1 MAASLN
7 IETDGVRDAA
17 TAAAAAAG
25 TAPTP
30 AVTVTPCAADAV
42 SVQMATRLCGAA
54 SALNAGTI
62 GVHSRTAA
70 AGAHL
75 ASTAQTYDE
84 QDLAASRVLAR
95 GGGAGAGVVPVAS
108 MAIPALP
115 PVVAPPGLPAG
126 AEPVTG
132 LQASALI
139 HDGPGADGF
148 DTAATILDNHAADL
162 DRSAAQV
169 RSARATSET
178 SWASQAGENA
188 HDHLHRL
195 EADYTSQA
203 EAARLLSQHFR
214 THAEDYRRTKSAIP
228 APQVFDTL
236 TQRLK
241 MAVAANSTP
250 PTVGLYGPAITALQ
264 GQLAEANHTA
274 MTAYQQYR
282 AAALTPSITNPPG
295 GGQGGGGA
303 GTAPGGDAGAEHDP
317 AGTTDGLDAA
327 SGGEDTA
334 LGLPGL
340 ETLAAGSDPAAAAL
354 GGEPGSELLGTVV
367 PALLGGVTGL
377 VGGLVGG
384 LAAAGQGVQQ
394 AGTQLVGGLTQA
406 ATSAAN
412 AAAAKASVPDL
423 SAELGTGDFGGG
435 AGDFGGGDFGGGD
448 FGGGGGDFGDVGD
461 FGGGNY
467 GDTSP
472 AATAGGAPGTFPAAA
487 PVTAAP
493 ATFSPGGVTAPATAP
508 GMAGPGM
515 MPPMMPMGMA
525 GAAAGADADRR
536 LYPERRLRVES
547 PANAEPVKGRRE
559 ARKTRTKSG
568 KDTGEG
574 SQ

>member
-7 IETDGVRDAA
+7 IDTDGVRDAA
-17 TAAAAAAG
+17 TATAAAPG

-75 ASTAQTYDE
+75 ASTAQSYDG
-84 QDLAASRVLAR
+84 QDLATSRVLAR

-115 PVVAPPGLPAG
+115 PVAAPPGSPGG

-139 HDGPGADGF
+139 HGGPGADGF
-148 DTAATILDNHAADL
+148 DTAATVLAQHAADL
-162 DRSAAQV
+162 ERSADQV
-169 RSARATSET
+169 RAARNTSES
-178 SWASQAGENA
+178 SWVSSAADTAQS
-188 HDHLHRL
+188 HLHRL
-195 EADYTSQA
+195 EADYITQA
-203 EAARLLSQHFR
+203 EAARRLAQQFR
-214 THAEDYRRTKSAIP
+214 AHAEDYRRTKAAMP
-228 APQVFDTL
+228 TPQVFDTL

-241 MAVAANSTP
+241 MAVAANNTP

-282 AAALTPSITNPPG
+282 TAAVGSSIPDVSGNGHGNAGGGGDPG
-295 GGQGGGGA
+295 SEPAAESAGQGGDEPGVDAGSDSAGSGLPGTDTLAAGA
-303 GTAPGGDAGAEHDP
+303 DPAAAGLGGDAG
-317 AGTTDGLDAA
+317 
-327 SGGEDTA
+327 
-334 LGLPGL
+334 
-340 ETLAAGSDPAAAAL
+340 
-354 GGEPGSELLGTVV
+354 SELLTTVV

-384 LAAAGQGVQQ
+384 LASAGQGVQQ

-412 AAAAKASVPDL
+412 AAAAKANVPDL
-423 SAELGTGDFGGG
+423 TADFGGDPG
-435 AGDFGGGDFGGGD
+435 SADLGGPGD
-448 FGGGGGDFGDVGD
+448 FGGGGGDFPGAGD
-461 FGGGNY
+461 FGGGGGDY
-467 GDTSP
+467 GATSP
-472 AATAGGAPGTFPAAA
+472 ASLAGGAPGTFPAAA

-493 ATFSPGGVTAPATAP
+493 ATFSAGAASAPAAAS
-508 GMAGPGM
+508 GGGPGM
-515 MPPMMPMGMA
+515 MPPMMPMGMG

-559 ARKTRTKSG
+559 ARKTRPKSG
-568 KDTGEG
+568 EDTGEG
-574 SQ
+574 TQ